1 MRDVVKAIE
10 WSDEKLRIVDQTMLP
25 VELVHLELES
35 YHGVIEAIKTL
46 AVRGAP
52 AIGIAGAYAA
62 VLVAVESLKLD
73 AALRCEFLGKA
84 LDEIESARPTAVN
97 LSYAV
102 KVQREIFAE
111 NRIVAGDI
119 VDEKLVARLLG
130 SASEIHERDRQMCDA
145 IGSFGAELI
154 PNGSTALTICNAGAL
169 ATGGI
174 GTALGVLYVAKEQ
187 GKLKRVYSC
196 ETRPLLQGSRLT
208 CWELQQAGI
217 NVTLI
222 VDSVAG
228 ALMKKGEIDFVVA
241 GADRIAENGDTANKI
256 GTYTLAILAQAH
268 GIPFYIAAPETTFD
282 RSLPRLSDELIELR
296 DSKEVTCGF
305 SAQTAPEGIDV
316 YSPAFDITPKELISA
331 FITDRGVIPGGR
343 K

>member
-1 MRDVVKAIE
+1 MTDVIKAIE
-10 WSDEKLRIVDQTMLP
+10 WVDEKLRIVDQTRLP
-25 VELVHLELES
+25 VELAHLELVS
-35 YHGVIEAIKTL
+35 YLGVIEAIKTL

-52 AIGIAGAYAA
+52 AIGIAGAYAT
-62 VLVAVESLKLD
+62 VLAAKESLKLD
-73 AALRCEFLGKA
+73 ATLRCKFLGKA
-84 LDEIESARPTAVN
+84 LDEIEAARPTAVN

-111 NRIVAGDI
+111 NRIVAGEV

-130 SASEIHERDRQMCDA
+130 SAREIHERDRQMCDA
-145 IGSFGAELI
+145 IGACGAELI
-154 PNGSTALTICNAGAL
+154 VKGSTALTICNAGAL

-174 GTALGVLYVAKEQ
+174 GTALGVLYVANQQ
-187 GKLKRVYSC
+187 GKLKQVYSC

-228 ALMKKGEIDFVVA
+228 SLMKKRAIDFVVA
-241 GADRIAENGDTANKI
+241 GADRIAGNGDTANKI
-256 GTYTLAILAQAH
+256 GTYTLAVLAH
-268 GIPFYIAAPETTFD
+268 SHRIPFYIAAPETTFD
-282 RSLPRLSDELIELR
+282 RSLPSLSDELIERR

-305 SAQTAPEGIDV
+305 GTLTAPEGVDV